1 MANRTS
7 VGSIRLS
14 YTLQLI
20 MFYLNQL
27 HKSFWQPVTYELY
40 GAPTRKDV
48 LPIISTKLDPEQAQ
62 VIKTSSH
69 LHYAIFWKLTRNS
82 GTVDRSCNHAMSV
95 EILTTTEQLYK
106 KTFKKACSRQV
117 NRCDKYSY
125 LTQPVNFNSLPEPTC
140 TAITPPIAN
149 DWLLPLMWYL
159 TFSWTKNAYQDVNM
173 LILFVWN
180 IHFVVV
186 SCLTRFSRWL

>member
-69 LHYAIFWKLTRNS
+69 LHYAIF
-82 GTVDRSCNHAMSV
+82 
-95 EILTTTEQLYK
+95 
-106 KTFKKACSRQV
+106 
-117 NRCDKYSY
+117 
-125 LTQPVNFNSLPEPTC
+125 
-140 TAITPPIAN
+140 
-149 DWLLPLMWYL
+149 
-159 TFSWTKNAYQDVNM
+159 
-173 LILFVWN
+173 
-180 IHFVVV
+180 
-186 SCLTRFSRWL
+186 